1 MFYFLSELKDVF
13 FGFNVFRYITF
24 RASMAAVTTFLICV
38 IFGPFFTKV
47 LKKKK
52 IQEYAKR
59 ADCPDLDKF
68 AESKNGI
75 PTMGGL
81 FIIGS
86 IVISV
91 LLWADISNRYI
102 LLTLLTCVYLA
113 VLGFMDDWVKLTRPG
128 HAGLKPR
135 TKFLWQ
141 IFLASFISANIIF
154 DPNTATQL
162 DVPFF
167 KNLMIDIGMF
177 YFVLVAVMI
186 IGTTNAVNLTD
197 GLDGLAIGCVLIV
210 SVTLAIL
217 SYLSGHIGFTQYL
230 FIPYIPKAAELTVF
244 CTAMAGA
251 SLGFLWFN
259 GHPATVFMGDT
270 GSLSLGGAIAVIA
283 VLIKKELLLVILG
296 GIFVL
301 EAVSV
306 ILQVASFKMTKKR
319 IFLMAPFH
327 HHLQMSGWHE
337 SKIIIRFWIINI
349 VLALIAMMTLKIR

>member
-1 MFYFLSELKDVF
+1 MFYYLSELKDVF
-13 FGFNVFRYITF
+13 FGFNVFKYITF
-24 RASMAAVTTFLICV
+24 RASMAAVTTFLICL
-38 IFGPFFTKV
+38 IFGPFFTKI
-47 LKKKK
+47 LKKKR

-59 ADCPDLDKF
+59 ADCPDLDQF

-81 FIIGS
+81 IIIGS

-91 LLWADISNRYI
+91 LLWADLSNRYI
-102 LLTLLTCVYLA
+102 LLTLATAVYLA
-113 VLGFMDDWVKLTRPG
+113 VLGFVDDWLKLVRPNHTG
-128 HAGLKPR
+128 IRAN
-135 TKFLWQ
+135 TKFAWQ
-141 IFLASFISANIIF
+141 IFLACFIGANILF
-154 DPNTATQL
+154 DPNTSTQL
-162 DVPFF
+162 DIPFL
-167 KNLMIDIGMF
+167 KNVVFDIGFF
-177 YFVLVAVMI
+177 YFGLVALMI

-210 SVTLAIL
+210 SATLAVL
-217 SYLSGHIGFTQYL
+217 SYLSGHVGFTQYL

-244 CTAMAGA
+244 CTAVSGA
-251 SLGFLWFN
+251 ALGFLWFN
-259 GHPATVFMGDT
+259 GHPATIFMGDT

-306 ILQVASFKMTKKR
+306 ILQVASFKLTKKR
-319 IFLMAPFH
+319 IFKMAPFH

-337 SKIIIRFWIINI
+337 SKIIIRFWIMNI
-349 VLALIAMMTLKIR
+349 ILALITMMTLKIR